1 MVKILDL
8 EDKILDCWK
17 ITDDLNTLFTA
28 FDLKEMDEDEIQN
41 VHLGLITLYNL
52 KFERLFDTFEKV
64 LDSDPD
70 IQAKRAKWDS
80 FLAAEF
86 LSSNEEWNKKYNA
99 TTSD

>member
-1 MVKILDL
+1 MFRILDL

-41 VHLGLITLYNL
+41 VHLGLIALYNL

-64 LDSDPD
+64 LANDPE
-70 IQAKRAKWDS
+70 IKAKRAEWDS
-80 FLAAEF
+80 FL
-86 LSSNEEWNKKYNA
+86 NEEWNKKYNA

>member
-52 KFERLFDTFEKV
+52 KFERLWDTFEKV
-64 LDSDPD
+64 LANDPD
-70 IQAKRAKWDS
+70 IQAKRAKWES
-80 FLAAEF
+80 FF
-86 LSSNEEWNKKYNA
+86 NEEWNEKYNA